1 MKVDFQMDCITNKNQ
16 EHMVAITHLN
26 MQEEG
31 KTVDCFLEDLENN
44 TLLHE
49 TITPEN
55 TGVILGAV
63 ELEKA
68 YHIRIEDAENIYVGE
83 ITAHKN
89 AEKETVFLET
99 NIYISPAKR
108 QAQAARI
115 ALEKAEIESQRAA
128 TNVKY
133 QAYAGSSKEGSA
145 QKSLFAAIELIR
157 TKANGVVKR
166 TDTGATVFDKNS
178 DYHKYQFTAYYGSCS
193 TQEQAKKWIED
204 FAYSHVIKKDCHLYD
219 NSFIS
224 QTMSG
229 VKVEAWNKESD
240 NGGYVVKYANMWL
253 GYRTGSATVNLSQ
266 ARLKASTNSKQ
277 GCNAFVYIS
286 TQNNDVTVDFGLICS
301 PHSNGNW
308 YPCYNIAGL
317 VDEHGNKVPG
327 FKKFDDVI
335 VTSTKNSSGEY
346 LPNKDVTMQY
356 TFDEKGNIFFTVNGK
371 PYTIESSKTGI
382 KKFDRS
388 FLFMTSYVPILGESN
403 QDKQT
408 PDFRN
413 DGYFRNVVWKNC
425 KLGKTTPNVPFNYNS
440 SNRSLYLEYNTDCC
454 STNHSGTTETVN
466 IFYDREYTE

>member
-16 EHMVAITHLN
+16 EYMVAITHLD
-26 MQEEG
+26 MQEKG

-44 TLLHE
+44 ILLHE
-49 TITPEN
+49 TITPKN
-55 TGVILGAV
+55 TGIILGAI

-68 YHIRIEDAENIYVGE
+68 YHIRIEEAENIYVGE
-83 ITAHKN
+83 VTAHKN

-99 NIYISPAKR
+99 NIYISSAKR
-108 QAQAARI
+108 QAKAARI
-115 ALEKAEIESQRAA
+115 TLEKAKVESQRAA

-133 QAYAGSSKEGSA
+133 QAYVDNYKEGAA

-178 DYHKYQFTAYYGSCS
+178 DYHKYQFTAYYGSCN
-193 TQEQAKKWIED
+193 EPKEAEKWIED

-229 VKVEAWNKESD
+229 VKVEAWNKEPD

-308 YPCYNIAGL
+308 YPCYNIAGG
-317 VDEHGNKVPG
+317 ENAG
-327 FKKFDDVI
+327 FKRFDDVI

-346 LPNKDVTMQY
+346 LPDKDVTMQY
-356 TFDEKGNIFFTVNGK
+356 TFDEKGNVFFTVNGK
-371 PYTIESSKTGI
+371 PYEIELDKPVI
-382 KKFDRS
+382 QKFDRS
-388 FLFMTSYVPILGESN
+388 FLFMTSYVPILDTLSK
-403 QDKQT
+403 DKQT

-413 DGYFRNVVWKNC
+413 GGYFRNVVWKNC

>member
-16 EHMVAITHLN
+16 EYMVAITHLD
-26 MQEEG
+26 MQEKG

-44 TLLHE
+44 ILLHE
-49 TITPEN
+49 TITPKN
-55 TGVILGAV
+55 TGIILGAI

-68 YHIRIEDAENIYVGE
+68 YHIRIEEAENIYVGE
-83 ITAHKN
+83 VTAHKN
-89 AEKETVFLET
+89 AEKEAVFLET
-99 NIYISPAKR
+99 NIYISSAKR
-108 QAQAARI
+108 QAKAARI
-115 ALEKAEIESQRAA
+115 TLEKAEVESQRAA

-133 QAYAGSSKEGSA
+133 QAYVDNYKEGAA

-166 TDTGATVFDKNS
+166 TDTGATVFNKNS
-178 DYHKYQFTAYYGSCS
+178 DYHKYQFTAYYGSCNES
-193 TQEQAKKWIED
+193 EEAEKWIKN

-224 QTMSG
+224 QTMSD
-229 VKVEAWNKESD
+229 VKVEAWNKEPD

-308 YPCYNIAGL
+308 YPCYNIAGG
-317 VDEHGNKVPG
+317 ENAG
-327 FKKFDDVI
+327 FKRFDDVI

-346 LPNKDVTMQY
+346 LPDKDVTM
-356 TFDEKGNIFFTVNGK
+356 
-371 PYTIESSKTGI
+371 
-382 KKFDRS
+382 
-388 FLFMTSYVPILGESN
+388 
-403 QDKQT
+403 
-408 PDFRN
+408 
-413 DGYFRNVVWKNC
+413 
-425 KLGKTTPNVPFNYNS
+425 
-440 SNRSLYLEYNTDCC
+440 
-454 STNHSGTTETVN
+454 
-466 IFYDREYTE
+466 

>member
-16 EHMVAITHLN
+16 EYMVAITHLD
-26 MQEEG
+26 MQEKG

-44 TLLHE
+44 ILLHE

-63 ELEKA
+63 KLEKT
-68 YHIRIEDAENIYVGE
+68 YHIRIEEAENIYVGE
-83 ITAHKN
+83 VTAHKN

-99 NIYISPAKR
+99 NIYISPAKK
-108 QAQAARI
+108 QAKEARI
-115 ALEKAEIESQRAA
+115 ALEKVGVESQRTA

-133 QAYAGSSKEGSA
+133 QAYVGSYKEGAA

-157 TKANGVVKR
+157 TKENGLVKR
-166 TDTGATVFDKNS
+166 TDTGATVFDKNN

-193 TQEQAKKWIED
+193 KQEEADKWIEN

-224 QTMSG
+224 QTMKD
-229 VKVEAWNKESD
+229 VKVEAWNKEPN

-301 PHSNGNW
+301 PHTNGNW
-308 YPCYNIAGL
+308 YPCYNIAGG
-317 VDEHGNKVPG
+317 ENAG
-327 FKKFDDVI
+327 FHKFGDVI

-356 TFDEKGNIFFTVNGK
+356 TFDEKGNISFTVNGK
-371 PYTIESSKTGI
+371 NYTLKSTETGI
-382 KKFDRS
+382 KKYDRS
-388 FLFMTSYVPILGESN
+388 FLFMTSYVPILGELN
-403 QDKQT
+403 KDKQT

-454 STNHSGTTETVN
+454 STNHSGTTEVVN